1 MSSSHI
7 SQLKP
12 SPLLAIVCLA
22 ILSRLRPTWVAIP
35 LKQAACEE
43 GINPQRLS
51 RVSSRVIAGFEAV
64 LKAATRIGRPT
75 GDHLG
80 ETNETE
86 LAVTRALLG
95 VAQSILAHVPL
106 CKPAVHALVVGS
118 WLRLRGEH
126 PQLTQLR
133 FCETLGLPT
142 RTLRSWMNES
152 PSPPRTSTQPTSS
165 SPRIPVAPTR
175 PPRPRKR
182 PPRRPRFGFD
192 VILADTQFAADTTDL
207 SAFDVSLKLIA
218 AQDIGGRDQN
228 LFDAIIVDD
237 HESAD
242 LVAEVLTNALRDLP
256 GAQVITDQG
265 TPYLAKLTRDTLDDL
280 EVEHAPQR
288 EADPQGKATVERAFE
303 TVKSIARPLLILTN
317 RIARAVPVLS
327 NPTLAKAATTLLL
340 TALLRAYQAGA
351 RAACRADHARA
362 GIDVDALQRVAKQSR
377 ERARAE
383 DRSARLLLE
392 HIHGAY
398 QIDRPL
404 RDFVRGFRRFPLSV
418 LHSAERNFA
427 RQAHRDDIRNR
438 AAYFGALVRFAND
451 AHRKKRASEQNSRA
465 TTERLEKQRCRVD
478 AQRTA
483 WLADPAAWLRDAVD
497 TIAAQW
503 HDGRLLFGGSGLATT
518 WMTQALAR
526 LLHLHG
532 PLVTADV
539 TAGVFRAFEQTALPR
554 IHRDG
559 VAAVRAVLC
568 RHLDA
573 LPRPDDHSSCMA
585 SFAAI
590 LRGTGLDPRPPP
602 S

>member
-22 ILSRLRPTWVAIP
+22 IVSRLRPTWVTIP

-51 RVSSRVIAGFEAV
+51 RVSSRVIAGFETV

-106 CKPAVHALVVGS
+106 RKTAVHALVVGS
-118 WLRLRGEH
+118 WLRLHEEH
-126 PQLTQLR
+126 PQLTQSR
-133 FCETLGLPT
+133 FCKTLGLPE
-142 RTLRSWMNES
+142 RTLRSWIKK
-152 PSPPRTSTQPTSS
+152 SPPSSSAESTSS
-165 SPRIPVAPTR
+165 PVAPTR

-192 VILADTQFAADTTDL
+192 VILDDTQFAADTTDL

-218 AQDIGGRDQN
+218 AQDIGGRDQD

-256 GAQVITDQG
+256 GAQAITDQG

-317 RIARAVPVLS
+317 RIARAVPTLS

-351 RAACRADHARA
+351 RATRRADDARS

-418 LHSAERNFA
+418 LHVAERDFA

-451 AHRKKRASEQNSRA
+451 AHRKNRAGERNNRA
-465 TTERLEKQRCRVD
+465 TTERLEKQNRRAD
-478 AQRTA
+478 AQHAA
-483 WLADPAAWLRDAVD
+483 WLADPAAWLRDALD
-497 TIAAQW
+497 TVADQW

-539 TAGVFRAFEQTALPR
+539 TAGVFSAFQQAALPR

-573 LPRPDDHSSCMA
+573 LPRPDGNSSCAA

-590 LRGTGLDPRPPP
+590 LRSTGSNPRPPP
-602 S
+602 SSQRC